1 MPHQPSSAGEAM
13 RALLRRFLLGHGPLK
28 RTSDRLQAFSR
39 LIMLASMIG
48 AVPIAVAIGAAQSA
62 ALHATAARQAAERHL
77 ATATLLA
84 DAPATDRNTAEEPA
98 DGKVL
103 TLATWASRDGSRH
116 RGHVPAPAGA
126 PVGTAVR
133 VWIDT
138 HGAVTSRPLPA
149 SDITAEVVVFASL
162 IALSLPSGVA
172 ILHFFAVWAIESARD
187 RRWTAEWASVE
198 PVWAGRAG

>member
-1 MPHQPSSAGEAM
+1 M

-28 RTSDRLQAFSR
+28 RTSDRLQALSR
-39 LIMLASMIG
+39 VLLLASMIA
-48 AVPIAVAIGAAQSA
+48 AVPMAVAIGCAESTS
-62 ALHATAARQAAERHL
+62 LHETAARQAADRHL
-77 ATATLLA
+77 ATATLLT
-84 DAPATDRNTAEEPA
+84 DAPASDQNTAEGPA

-138 HGAVTSRPLPA
+138 HGAVTSHPLPA
-149 SDITAEVVVFASL
+149 SDITAEVVVLGSL
-162 IALSLPSGVA
+162 IALSLPSTAAV
-172 ILHFFAVWAIESARD
+172 LHLFAVCALDSARD

-198 PVWAGRAG
+198 PLWAGRTR